1 MPRLR
6 RAVETQAGGLLC
18 VLFVRLGALSAD
30 ARAGWGVRVLSEE
43 RLRTIWY
50 GDNAPSLWLRLLSAA
65 FAGVSG
71 LRRRLYAAGLLP
83 RARLSVPVIVVGNIN
98 VGGTGKTP
106 LTIALVE
113 SLRGRG
119 FKPAVINR
127 GYGGSAGNALRVEA
141 HSDPA
146 VVGDEARL
154 IFDATD
160 APVAVARKRAAAG
173 RLLLRSGDIDVLIA
187 DDGLQHYP
195 LCRDVEI
202 CVIDG
207 ERRFGNGYLL
217 PAGPLREAVSRLTCV
232 DFRIC
237 NGGTPQTGEVPM
249 ALIGDAA
256 VCLADPARR
265 RPLREF
271 AGRRVHAVAG
281 IGNPSRFFAKL
292 RNAGIDVIEHAFPD
306 HHVFAAAD
314 LDFGDVVPVLM
325 TEKDAV
331 KCAAIAQA
339 HWWSVPVRAH
349 LPDEFLDAVA
359 ARVIAAGHA
368 ADFR

>member
-1 MPRLR
+1 MFD
-6 RAVETQAGGLLC
+6 E
-18 VLFVRLGALSAD
+18 
-30 ARAGWGVRVLSEE
+30 ARWRE
-43 RLRTIWY
+43 IWY
-50 GDNAPSLWLRLLSAA
+50 GKRKPSMWLRLLSGVFAA
-65 FAGVSG
+65 VSR

-83 RARLSVPVIVVGNIN
+83 RACLSVPVIVVGNIS

-113 SLRGRG
+113 SLRQRG
-119 FKPAVINR
+119 FKPAVISR
-127 GYGGSAGNALRVEA
+127 GYGGNGKHAMRVDA
-141 HSDPA
+141 HSPPA
-146 VVGDEARL
+146 VVGDEARV
-154 IFDATD
+154 IFDTTG

-207 ERRFGNGYLL
+207 ERRFGNGRLL
-217 PAGPLREAVSRLTCV
+217 PAGPLREPVSRLTCT
-232 DFRIC
+232 DFRVC

-256 VCLADPARR
+256 VCLADPAQR
-265 RPLREF
+265 RPLRDL

-331 KCAAIAQA
+331 KCAAFAKA

-359 ARVIAAGHA
+359 ARVIAAGHSTNS
-368 ADFR
+368 R

>member
-1 MPRLR
+1 MFDEAHL
-6 RAVETQAGGLLC
+6 QA
-18 VLFVRLGALSAD
+18 
-30 ARAGWGVRVLSEE
+30 
-43 RLRTIWY
+43 IWY
-50 GDNAPSLWLRLLSAA
+50 GERGPSMWLRLLSGVFAA
-65 FAGVSG
+65 VGG

-83 RARLSVPVIVVGNIN
+83 CARLSVPVIVVGNIN

-113 SLRGRG
+113 SLRERG
-119 FKPAVINR
+119 FKPAVISR
-127 GYGGSAGNALRVEA
+127 GYGGNAKNAVRVDA
-141 HSDPA
+141 HSAPV

-154 IFDATD
+154 IFDATG
-160 APVAVARKRAAAG
+160 APVAVARKRAEAG
-173 RLLLRSGDIDVLIA
+173 RLLLRSVDTDVLIA

-207 ERRFGNGYLL
+207 ERRFGNGRLL
-217 PAGPLREAVSRLTCV
+217 PAGPLREPVARLACA
-232 DFRIC
+232 DFRVC

-256 VCLADPARR
+256 VCLADPAQR
-265 RPLREF
+265 RPLRDL

-281 IGNPSRFFAKL
+281 IGSPWRFFAKL
-292 RNAGIDVIEHAFPD
+292 RNAGVDVVEHAFPD

-314 LDFGDVVPVLM
+314 LDFGDAAPVLM

-331 KCAAIAQA
+331 KCVAFAQA
-339 HWWSVPVRAH
+339 HWWSVPVRAR
-349 LPDEFLDAVA
+349 LPDEFLEALA
-359 ARVIAAGHA
+359 ARVAAAGHSA
-368 ADFR
+368 NSR